1 MPTLV
6 STVAGASAVLAGAE
20 SGGNAAHAP
29 PRAKKKQRI
38 QPTLIRS
45 LSEADPIQANSIL
58 IPKPSENGVSP
69 LVSSTLSSST
79 ALAGL
84 PGGNGSESVASA
96 ASVPA
101 LPSAPRNSS
110 KRRIQPILIKA
121 THTAD
126 ADPASVPAHDPDVLS
141 VTLSSGLLSF
151 TSSDTPSAT
160 HSPAA
165 TSIVHRFCTT
175 PNAPTKLV
183 SSHADL
189 QLLLQD
195 LTETCMATRDCWI
208 RDPSS
213 PWIQTLLSEL
223 SPAMYAT
230 VRRAHRKL
238 NVNPAASVEERW
250 FARSEFATKIIESW
264 FDGKTLDQVIAKS
277 RTFGQDHM
285 PLGYVLTGEAVLRLG
300 LNQNVSFEQLLP
312 VLEAFLAE
320 TARDGNQNDGNEVKG
335 KESSSSTTCPPPTP
349 TKSVS
354 VYRNSG
360 ANAFRTREDRLSLS
374 ELEACWKGGLSAM
387 RGSGSLNT
395 TFDYGSF
402 TGDHTELP
410 NCDML
415 HCFYRDMNELTE
427 EGGVDAVELNQ
438 RLYLIWKFR
447 DYATPHHQD
456 THIVPHFT
464 LYSQTSGASVFHFLP
479 VLVGLYVAYRGAK
492 DPTEL
497 KRLLVRLDDM
507 GMGSIGALGPGQ
519 LALIMPSGSH
529 GVFVPPVDPYPG
541 LNSRVCAPFDVSLI
555 RAAEFILSPL
565 RNELFSP
572 RRLASH
578 KWNTVLDVDE
588 EEERLIRRFMK
599 RQLRMIDGGEV
610 EEEEVDIDVSR
621 PFLQSRE
628 EWFWAAQQC
637 WQRWEKDQAQP
648 QEL

>member
-1 MPTLV
+1 
-6 STVAGASAVLAGAE
+6 
-20 SGGNAAHAP
+20 
-29 PRAKKKQRI
+29 
-38 QPTLIRS
+38 
-45 LSEADPIQANSIL
+45 
-58 IPKPSENGVSP
+58 
-69 LVSSTLSSST
+69 
-79 ALAGL
+79 
-84 PGGNGSESVASA
+84 
-96 ASVPA
+96 
-101 LPSAPRNSS
+101 
-110 KRRIQPILIKA
+110 
-121 THTAD
+121 
-126 ADPASVPAHDPDVLS
+126 
-141 VTLSSGLLSF
+141 
-151 TSSDTPSAT
+151 
-160 HSPAA
+160 
-165 TSIVHRFCTT
+165 VHRFQTT

-195 LTETCMATRDCWI
+195 LTETCMASRDCWM

-223 SPAMYAT
+223 SQDMHAI
-230 VRRAHRKL
+230 VRRAHRQL
-238 NVNPAASVEERW
+238 NVNPATSVEERW
-250 FARSEFATKIIESW
+250 FARSEFATRIIECW
-264 FDGKTLDQVIAKS
+264 FEGKSLDQVIAKS
-277 RTFGQDHM
+277 RALGQDHM
-285 PLGYVLTGEAVLRLG
+285 PHGYVLTGEAVLRLG
-300 LNQNVSFEQLLP
+300 LNQSVSFEQLLP
-312 VLEAFLAE
+312 MLQAFLA
-320 TARDGNQNDGNEVKG
+320 K
-335 KESSSSTTCPPPTP
+335 KEDKEAQDADSKYEDQELFNASTSSSTSSSSSSSSPSSSSPSSSSSSSSFSTAP
-349 TKSVS
+349 KIVS
-354 VYRNSG
+354 VYQNTRT
-360 ANAFRTREDRLSLS
+360 NAFRLEPKDRLSLA
-374 ELEACWKGGLSAM
+374 ELETRWQGGLSAL
-387 RGSGSLNT
+387 RGCGSLNT

-410 NCDML
+410 DCDLL

-497 KRLLVRLDDM
+497 KQLLLRLDDM

-555 RAAEFILSPL
+555 RAAEFVLCPL
-565 RNELFSP
+565 RDELFSLGQ
-572 RRLASH
+572 LASH
-578 KWNTVLDVDE
+578 RWNSILGIDE
-588 EEERLIRRFMK
+588 EEERLIRRFME
-599 RQLRMIDGGEV
+599 RQQRMIDDGGEEDGGASDGNAV
-610 EEEEVDIDVSR
+610 VVR

-637 WQRWEKDQAQP
+637 WQRWEKEQP
-648 QEL
+648 QQSKGRRK